1 MLPAAVSPVL
11 DHRSIREPSKGWHNG
26 AKGVGF
32 VLQKGAHMPKYLLTA
47 SYTAQ
52 GAQGLLKDGGTKRK
66 AAAEA
71 AAKSLGGSV
80 ESFYYAFGE
89 ADAIIICDMPDNTAA
104 AALSVA
110 IGASGAI
117 QSRTTVLFTPAEM
130 DAACKKT
137 VGYRPPGA

>member
-1 MLPAAVSPVL
+1 
-11 DHRSIREPSKGWHNG
+11 
-26 AKGVGF
+26 
-32 VLQKGAHMPKYLLTA
+32 MPKYLLTA

-66 AAAEA
+66 AAA
-71 AAKSLGGSV
+71 KSLGGSV

-89 ADAIIICDMPDNTAA
+89 ADAIVICDMPDNTAA

-117 QSRTTVLFTPAEM
+117 QGRTTVLFTPAEM